1 MDGFLSMTRSRSG
14 LPWPTI
20 NVCECN
26 ADVSDDGSRPQFFGN
41 LAQWRYSDGGR
52 RMLTFFPDPA
62 GPHSVSWEVYRVW
75 GVITPGMSWFVPAK
89 SVHLPAIRGRCR
101 NCRLW
106 TRISS
111 GDATWLGVPNGGS
124 GRRVACCPGPLSR
137 LIMRRR

>member
-41 LAQWRYSDGGR
+41 LAQWRYSNGGR

-75 GVITPGMSWFVPAK
+75 GVITPGPSWFVPAK
-89 SVHLPAIRGRCR
+89 ISTPSRDPRAVPELPVMYADI
-101 NCRLW
+101 
-106 TRISS
+106 
-111 GDATWLGVPNGGS
+111 A
-124 GRRVACCPGPLSR
+124 GRRDLV
-137 LIMRRR
+137 RRA